1 MYDSWKTRILLYI
14 EGKENGEMLVD
25 SIKEGPFQL
34 KEEIT
39 IPTIEGSLEIKC
51 PQTLEDL
58 IPKELLRKSY
68 DIKATNILLL
78 GLPVNI
84 YTLLEW
90 NRFVTTAKQAKDLHN
105 VNFDQFQ
112 ATRTR
117 VINTVGD
124 VNANQPRLIKC
135 YSCKGEGYIAKQ
147 CTTKRRAKDSEC
159 FKEKMLLAQA
169 HESRVVL
176 HEEQQDFLAD
186 RLEEMEEYDNL
197 QLHTT

>member
-1 MYDSWKTRILLYI
+1 M
-14 EGKENGEMLVD
+14 NG
-25 SIKEGPFQL
+25 
-34 KEEIT
+34 
-39 IPTIEGSLEIKC
+39 
-51 PQTLEDL
+51 
-58 IPKELLRKSY
+58 
-68 DIKATNILLL
+68 
-78 GLPVNI
+78 
-84 YTLLEW
+84 
-90 NRFVTTAKQAKDLHN
+90 
-105 VNFDQFQ
+105 
-112 ATRTR
+112 

-186 RLEEMEEYDNL
+186 SLSHADSINGDIVGPTYDSDILFEVPHYDTYHEIDMLNLVIQEMEF
-197 QLHTT
+197 